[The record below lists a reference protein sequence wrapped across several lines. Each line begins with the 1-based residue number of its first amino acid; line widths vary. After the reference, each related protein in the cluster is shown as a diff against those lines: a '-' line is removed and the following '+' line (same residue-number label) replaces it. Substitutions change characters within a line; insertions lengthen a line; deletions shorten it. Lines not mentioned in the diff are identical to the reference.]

1 MYFPVNLNSNHIVCS
16 LLYSG
21 QCTVYTICSVQ
32 SSLSLSL
39 LSQVQYSIILQS
51 VFICKSISNY
61 WIIKRFIK
69 KFKEFDLLLFVFS
82 PVLYFTSYVGIINK
96 IGEFP
101 NRLDSIYSPVVT
113 GHLICTLIDL
123 LIDLLIDPLIHIL
136 LLTYKWFSA
145 SSVILFPYC
154 YSTRC
159 GRYYLVFVLL
169 CYRDHYFL
177 FFCCRDNRGS
187 SSP

>member
-1 MYFPVNLNSNHIVCS
+1 MYFPVNLNSNHIVFS

-82 PVLYFTSYVGIINK
+82 PVLYFTSYVGIINQ
-96 IGEFP
+96 IGEIP
-101 NRLDSIYSPVVT
+101 YRLDSIYSPVVT
-113 GHLICTLIDL
+113 DPPNLHTNWPTYWPTYWPVDPHTSTHL
-123 LIDLLIDPLIHIL
+123 
-136 LLTYKWFSA
+136 
-145 SSVILFPYC
+145 
-154 YSTRC
+154 
-159 GRYYLVFVLL
+159 LVVQ
-169 CYRDHYFL
+169 C
-177 FFCCRDNRGS
+177 
-187 SSP
+187 